1 MTPPLE
7 RRRDAVLSE
16 DAPNRPASLRRRAAR
31 LKQWVAHRY
40 RLRRSWSPGGPTFL
54 VVGGVKCGTFS
65 LYEYLRRHPNV
76 VVGVEKELDYFN
88 GVKHSYPD
96 TAWYEAQF
104 RVFDK
109 RKPEDIL
116 AIGEFTPSY
125 CFSPRIERI
134 HEYNPRMKLI
144 MMVRNPI
151 DRAISQYHMYVQS
164 GVEERSMKEAL
175 LSDSGDP
182 RYASYA
188 YLSRGR
194 YHEQIA
200 LMHRYFPDSQILVRR
215 LEDLATA
222 PGPVMRS
229 VTDFLTIPALGTVE
243 FKPWNVGN
251 YSPTSGD
258 SELYR
263 ELRDYFRPHNLLLT
277 EKFGIRTDDW

>member
-1 MTPPLE
+1 
-7 RRRDAVLSE
+7 
-16 DAPNRPASLRRRAAR
+16 
-31 LKQWVAHRY
+31 
-40 RLRRSWSPGGPTFL
+40 
-54 VVGGVKCGTFS
+54 
-65 LYEYLRRHPNV
+65 V
-76 VVGVEKELDYFN
+76 VVGLEKELDYFN

-96 TAWYEAQF
+96 TAWYESQF

-134 HEYNPRMKLI
+134 YEYNPRMKLI

-151 DRAISQYHMYVQS
+151 DRAISQYHMYVQL
-164 GVEERSMKEAL
+164 GMEERSMKEAL
-175 LSDSGDP
+175 LSDGGER
-182 RYASYA
+182 RYVSYA
-188 YLSRGR
+188 YLTRGR
-194 YHEQIA
+194 YHEQIE
-200 LMHRYFPDSQILVRR
+200 LMHSYFPDSQILVRR

-222 PGPVMRS
+222 PGPVMS
-229 VTDFLTIPALGTVE
+229 SITEFLNIPALDTLE

-258 SELYR
+258 SELHK
-263 ELRDYFRPHNLLLT
+263 ELREYFMPHNLMLT